1 MTEHTHMINLTAG
14 ATGAEDWQ
22 RLWDKF
28 NEFTSEIRADEQPG
42 YISLTST
49 LVDESVVDAQ
59 DGDVFYDE
67 GTLLRVY
74 EALRRIP
81 MPEKV
86 AREAITAMQ
95 NAGILFRE
103 RREPPAWT
111 QAHYNTPGV

>member
-1 MTEHTHMINLTAG
+1 MSKPTFMINLTVG
-14 ATGAEDWQ
+14 VPQNQWQ
-22 RLWDKF
+22 RVWEGF
-28 NEFTSEIRADEQPG
+28 ESFAQSTREVETPP

-49 LVDESVVDAQ
+49 LVEGVTE
-59 DGDVFYDE
+59 DGEEFYDE

-86 AREAITAMQ
+86 AREAVTAMQ

-103 RREPPAWT
+103 RREPPAWAR
-111 QAHYNTPGV
+111 AHYDTPGI